1 MAEADR
7 SWHKLLGKYDL
18 AFNTALTGSGFLD
31 AWYAAPVLKE
41 ALAARAF
48 LQQMPDAEKKLLTI
62 ILSRSL
68 RSCRLTP
75 HYQLENLGEPIS
87 RPYYCYKHMKVCRPV
102 FSMLGKYSRYYKDT
116 VRRVGEFQAVRTGA
130 RHALLDGDSRTVD
143 ILPAVR
149 SENPSFYDLL
159 AKQKIQ
165 GIFTSPPYLGQL
177 DYHEQH
183 EYAYELFGYARRD
196 DAEIGKSNRGKGV
209 KARQNYVRDISD
221 ALINCRKYLAESCN
235 IFIVAN
241 DQHGLYPEIAERA
254 GLKIIQEFK
263 RPVLNRTSR
272 DKTPYGE
279 TIFHMV

>member
-1 MAEADR
+1 
-7 SWHKLLGKYDL
+7 
-18 AFNTALTGSGFLD
+18 
-31 AWYAAPVLKE
+31 
-41 ALAARAF
+41 
-48 LQQMPDAEKKLLTI
+48 
-62 ILSRSL
+62 
-68 RSCRLTP
+68 
-75 HYQLENLGEPIS
+75 
-87 RPYYCYKHMKVCRPV
+87 
-102 FSMLGKYSRYYKDT
+102 MLGKYSRYYKDT